1 MSPAKDL
8 IASSRRNARD
18 KIYSHWNGVLR
29 SNCQKLHRGESVEV
43 TIAGD
48 SHPDAVEEAIA
59 QLESDGW
66 RVVRLVPNDSRLVI
80 SVAPWS
86 FWRWLCCALKM

>member
-8 IASSRRNARD
+8 IASSRRNARE
-18 KIYSHWNGVLR
+18 KIYSRWNDVLA

-59 QLESDGW
+59 WLKSDGW
-66 RVVRLVPNDSRLVI
+66 QVVRLVPNDNRLVI

-86 FWRWLCCALKM
+86 FWHWFCRALKM